1 MKKRVRKERQWV
13 HQDITNSRKMKNK
26 ILNMGLN
33 FDELVYDLNLIV
45 KDDKILDMNF
55 EKFGENQDLDF
66 WNSIFYLNEQTMKT
80 IFKVFDE
87 KFNIELSKPL
97 FEITEPYLTKRM
109 LNKVIYKI
117 NGTRYSYSSFKLFCK
132 SENIETVD
140 KILYYIDTV

>member
-1 MKKRVRKERQWV
+1 
-13 HQDITNSRKMKNK
+13 
-26 ILNMGLN
+26 
-33 FDELVYDLNLIV
+33 
-45 KDDKILDMNF
+45 
-55 EKFGENQDLDF
+55 
-66 WNSIFYLNEQTMKT
+66 MKT